1 MGSINI
7 AKMQVFAACLSDLAI
22 FAVSRALADA
32 SVEDSK
38 RSELALHCFL
48 IGLEDN
54 AQQAESVESFQPE
67 EAVEAFKRR
76 LAFWDWQDGPSG
88 PDIFSESPEALIR
101 WAPIAP
107 QLKKYDKEIVQNS
120 IKYAWRDIRV
130 QFDSR
135 LDAAAVAA
143 EVRGESMH

>member
-1 MGSINI
+1 MIPSLKTVWAFLPEFFARLTIGRESGPLDEVDSVCRFVSTRAAFIAQTTLYGYLKTRMGTRYPSMFEDDVFVGSINI

-32 SVEDSK
+32 AVEDSK

-76 LAFWDWQDGPSG
+76 LAF
-88 PDIFSESPEALIR
+88 
-101 WAPIAP
+101 
-107 QLKKYDKEIVQNS
+107 
-120 IKYAWRDIRV
+120 
-130 QFDSR
+130 
-135 LDAAAVAA
+135 
-143 EVRGESMH
+143 